1 MARDFVGESPM
12 ARFTPSRR
20 PGAGPGSRRDA
31 GSGRANGTVRVVPAA
46 SSFAVA
52 DDVAIVVGGQERPGP
67 QQEGEEDEPAQ
78 GGMGGHPGGSPTR
91 RGRGG
96 SHARGLSTVPVDNSG
111 PAGRRRQPERGVT
124 QGGGVARKVASG
136 ERIGRASTR
145 RFVRTWRAARPA
157 APRLPGETVG

>member
-52 DDVAIVVGGQERPGP
+52 DDVAIVFGGQERPGP
-67 QQEGEEDEPAQ
+67 QQEREEDEPAQ
-78 GGMGGHPGGSPTR
+78 G
-91 RGRGG
+91 
-96 SHARGLSTVPVDNSG
+96 
-111 PAGRRRQPERGVT
+111 ERGAIQEVLRLAEVVEDRT
-124 QGGGVARKVASG
+124 RVDCQQFLWITPARPGVAVNRNAG
-136 ERIGRASTR
+136 LRG
-145 RFVRTWRAARPA
+145 AAGLR
-157 APRLPGETVG
+157 EK